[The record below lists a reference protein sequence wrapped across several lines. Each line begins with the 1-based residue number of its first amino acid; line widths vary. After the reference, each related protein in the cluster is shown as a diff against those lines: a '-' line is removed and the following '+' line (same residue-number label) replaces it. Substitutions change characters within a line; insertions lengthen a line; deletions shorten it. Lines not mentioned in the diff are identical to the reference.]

1 MHLVVKE
8 STKCQ
13 YRRYQ
18 TTFGKG
24 QMKNIDKIEFQ
35 DYGVVIQ
42 ISTRTKVE

>member
-1 MHLVVKE
+1 MNLIVKE

-13 YRRYQ
+13 YRRCQ
-18 TTFGKG
+18 AIFGKG